1 VFAVMDGTFAGDGP
15 GPRAMI
21 PYVKNVLLASTDQVA
36 IDAVAAKMMLGIN
49 PLSIEYIRLAHEM
62 GLGCGDPDKIEI
74 VGDVEEAKKNWHFTG
89 PFKKMTFASRMQH
102 LIYWGPLKGPVEW
115 SLKTVL
121 APWAYAASVI
131 YHDMFWYPFIGK
143 KKMKLALES
152 EWGRL
157 FRNWETVTPDDQ
169 GFPDVGEEG
178 AQLHLEGMSAFAQSF
193 EILWTS
199 MKEAPE
205 ISAHRRH
212 RDISQEEFEERYYMK
227 KHHGGPVGNQ
237 YTATVFISFIAVVA
251 AVLLLIFGIKKKR
264 S

>member
-1 VFAVMDGTFAGDGP
+1 
-15 GPRAMI
+15 
-21 PYVKNVLLASTDQVA
+21 
-36 IDAVAAKMMLGIN
+36 
-49 PLSIEYIRLAHEM
+49 
-62 GLGCGDPDKIEI
+62 
-74 VGDVEEAKKNWHFTG
+74 
-89 PFKKMTFASRMQH
+89 
-102 LIYWGPLKGPVEW
+102 
-115 SLKTVL
+115 
-121 APWAYAASVI
+121 
-131 YHDMFWYPFIGK
+131 
-143 KKMKLALES
+143 MKLALES

-212 RDISQEEFEERYYMK
+212 HDISQEEFEERYYMK